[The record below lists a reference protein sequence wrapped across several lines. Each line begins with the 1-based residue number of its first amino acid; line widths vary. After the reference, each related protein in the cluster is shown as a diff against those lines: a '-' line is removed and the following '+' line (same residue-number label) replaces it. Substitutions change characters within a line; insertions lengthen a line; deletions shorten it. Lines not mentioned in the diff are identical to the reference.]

1 MQISNVYLRKNS
13 GIREKI
19 SHVQSII
26 GIKKLKKVRKIA
38 IPEFANFKSTHIWKL
53 VNRLHHTKSRNRKGY
68 ETHVIT
74 LYSVVAWVFFYKFC
88 LIFREFKADLTVTWL
103 KCVVFSGYPSL
114 TRKMGKWEKQAC
126 FCEKT
131 GTLHKIQ
138 RKESAICFPKK
149 SVQE

>member
-74 LYSVVAWVFFYKFC
+74 LYSVVAWFFFCKFC
-88 LIFREFKADLTVTWL
+88 MIFREFKANLTVT
-103 KCVVFSGYPSL
+103 
-114 TRKMGKWEKQAC
+114 
-126 FCEKT
+126 
-131 GTLHKIQ
+131 
-138 RKESAICFPKK
+138 
-149 SVQE
+149 